1 MSETLF
7 NIILYSFIFIFG
19 IIIGSFLNVCILRIP
34 LKETIVSKRSHCMS
48 CGHQLAWYDLFP
60 LFSYLFLRG
69 KCRYCKAKI
78 SKQYPIVEFINGAMA
93 VLCFAFLDFS
103 ADKLA
108 NINIYIKVGVD
119 PATNLDIVVKDWF
132 ASVYD
137 IEAVILTCIL
147 CSVLIVISVID
158 WRTFEIPLS
167 ANIVILVLGIIK
179 FVSYWYQD
187 IRYFKFY
194 CDAIGKNPGFFEL
207 LYARGRFLELLIGFV
222 AVSIPL
228 AIIYYASKGRAMG
241 GGDVKLMA
249 VAGLFLGWKLAIV
262 ALIAGC
268 LYGSIIH
275 IIRMK
280 VSGEGKQLAM
290 GPYLSAGIVT
300 ALWFGDAIVK
310 WYGSFF

>member
-7 NIILYSFIFIFG
+7 TVIIYIFIFIFG
-19 IIIGSFLNVCILRIP
+19 IIVGSFLNVCILRIP

-78 SKQYPIVEFINGAMA
+78 SKQYPIVEGFNGIVA
-93 VLCFAFLDFS
+93 VLCFAISGFS
-103 ADKLA
+103 AYTLK
-108 NINIYIKVGVD
+108 NIYTIVWYTDDRFVWD
-119 PATNLDIVVKDWF
+119 WAATVYEDIIVV
-132 ASVYD
+132 
-137 IEAVILTCIL
+137 ILSSIL
-147 CSVLIVISVID
+147 CSVLIVITVID
-158 WRTFEIPLS
+158 WRTFEIPLG
-167 ANIVILVLGIIK
+167 ANVTIFVLGVVRV
-179 FVSYWYQD
+179 VSLMLTD
-187 IRYFKFY
+187 SRYYKMKCVVLDKVPTFLEKVNANGRWLEYF
-194 CDAIGKNPGFFEL
+194 IGFF
-207 LYARGRFLELLIGFV
+207 
-222 AVSIPL
+222 AVSVPL
-228 AIIYYASKGRAMG
+228 AIIYYASKGKAMG

-249 VAGLFLGWKLAIV
+249 AAGLFLGWKLAIV

-280 VSGEGKQLAM
+280 VSDEGKQLAM
-290 GPYLSAGIVT
+290 GPYLSAGIIT
-300 ALWFGDAIVK
+300 ALWFGDTIVK